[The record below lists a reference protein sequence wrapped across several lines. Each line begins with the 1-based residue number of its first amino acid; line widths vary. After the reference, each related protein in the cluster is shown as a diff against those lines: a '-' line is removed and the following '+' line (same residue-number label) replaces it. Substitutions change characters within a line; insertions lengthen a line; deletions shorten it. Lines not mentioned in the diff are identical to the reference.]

1 MKTSQNPQKYLS
13 ELHQEHN
20 EFRSSLNFSKDELI
34 TFNHRLEEIA
44 KANTVQDVMIQVEK
58 FQNHFI
64 RQREVIDEL
73 MHEIG
78 EHEREIAKM
87 AEDNNVATDHR
98 KTDDHVGLRDKVETF
113 QKLYSE
119 LKSEYMSFLGKS
131 F

>member
-44 KANTVQDVMIQVEK
+44 KANTVQDVMMQVEK

-64 RQREVIDEL
+64 RQREVLDEL

-78 EHEREIAKM
+78 EHEHEIVKM
-87 AEDNNVATDHR
+87 AEENNVATDHR
-98 KTDDHVGLRDKVETF
+98 KADDHGELREKVETF

-119 LKSEYMSFLGKS
+119 LKSEYMAFLGKAL
-131 F
+131 

>member
-13 ELHQEHN
+13 ELHQEHID
-20 EFRSSLNFSKDELI
+20 FRAILNFSKDELL

-44 KANTVQDVMIQVEK
+44 KANTIQEVLMQVEK

-73 MHEIG
+73 LHEIG
-78 EHEREIAKM
+78 ECERRIAQN
-87 AEDNNVATDHR
+87 AEENNVATDHR
-98 KTDDHVGLRDKVETF
+98 KADDHVELREKVETF
-113 QKLYSE
+113 QQLYGD
-119 LKSEYMSFLGKS
+119 LKSDYITFLSKT

>member
-1 MKTSQNPQKYLS
+1 MKTSQSPQKYLS

-20 EFRSSLNFSKDELI
+20 EFRSILNFSKDELM

-44 KANTVQDVMIQVEK
+44 KANTIQDVLMQVEK

-64 RQREVIDEL
+64 RQSEVIDEL

-78 EHEREIAKM
+78 ECERHIAQL
-87 AEDNNVATDHR
+87 AEENNVATDHR
-98 KTDDHVGLRDKVETF
+98 KADDHVELRDKMETF
-113 QKLYSE
+113 QKLYNE
-119 LKSEYMSFLGKS
+119 LKRDYMTFLSKT